1 MQFALRQILTGGSGA
16 GRLESPAAPP
26 PSYNRHSMP
35 RSEPIRAVRG
45 VRDLLP
51 KDRALWRTVETAAA
65 RVARSFG
72 YQEIV
77 TPIIEHAELIERV
90 GEDTDAVRKELYRFE
105 DRGGRQLALRPEA
118 TAGVVRA
125 YFEGHLNQEPQPVRL
140 FLIGPMF
147 RYNRPQKGRYR
158 QFFQFNMEAIG
169 AESPALDAEVIE
181 LAATWLH
188 ELGLRELRLELNSIG
203 DGKCRPA
210 YLELLRAYYRPL
222 KDRLHGECQA
232 RLETNPLL
240 LLDCKVPQCQPFK
253 AKAPRVTDHLCEECS
268 AAWSAVRRQL
278 DAAGIEYHLDPH
290 LVRGL
295 DYYTRTVFEFYP
307 ARAAGSQDALGGG
320 GRYDGL
326 AEAEGWPS
334 TPGVGFASG
343 LDRVTELVASGG
355 AEVIA
360 APAAEVVVLAEA
372 GLEVAAAE
380 VARICRSVRTVAVD
394 YEPKSLKAKMRSAN
408 KLGARW
414 VLLLSADEAARRVAQ
429 LRDMASG
436 DQVEVAWD
444 QLPDRLA

>member
-1 MQFALRQILTGGSGA
+1 
-16 GRLESPAAPP
+16 
-26 PSYNRHSMP
+26 MP
-35 RSEPIRAVRG
+35 RSEPIKAVRG

-51 KDRALWRTVETAAA
+51 KERALWRAVETAAA

-77 TPIIEHAELIERV
+77 TPIIEHTELIERV
-90 GEDTDAVRKELYRFE
+90 GEDTDAGGKELYRFE
-105 DRGGRQLALRPEA
+105 DRGGRHLALRPEA

-125 YFEGHLNQEPQPVRL
+125 YFEGGLNQGPQPARL
-140 FLIGPMF
+140 YLIGPMF

-158 QFFQFNMEAIG
+158 QFFQFDVEAIG
-169 AESPALDAEVIE
+169 AESAALDAEVIE
-181 LAATWLH
+181 LCAVWLR
-188 ELGLRELRLELNSIG
+188 ELGLGDLTLELNSIG
-203 DGKCRPA
+203 DAKCRPA

-222 KDRLHGECQA
+222 KDQLHGECQA

-240 LLDCKVPQCQPFK
+240 LLDCKVPQDQPFK
-253 AKAPRVTDHLCEECS
+253 ADAPRVTNHLCDECS
-268 AAWSAVRRQL
+268 AAWAAVRRLL
-278 DAAGIEYHLDPH
+278 DAAHIKYHLDPY

-307 ARAAGSQDALGGG
+307 AGPTSAQGALAAG

-343 LDRVTELVASGG
+343 LDRVTELVAASG

-360 APAAEVVVLAEA
+360 APAAEVVVLAD
-372 GLEVAAAE
+372 GDLDVAAAE
-380 VARICRSVRTVAVD
+380 VARICRAVRSVAVD

-408 KLGARW
+408 KLGARYV
-414 VLLLSADEAARRVAQ
+414 VLLTADEAERRIAQ
-429 LRDMASG
+429 LKDMASG
-436 DQVEVAWD
+436 EQGEVAWD
-444 QLPDRLA
+444 QLAERLS

>member
-1 MQFALRQILTGGSGA
+1 MTRAD
-16 GRLESPAAPP
+16 
-26 PSYNRHSMP
+26 
-35 RSEPIRAVRG
+35 PIRAVRG

-51 KDRALWRTVETAAA
+51 RERALWRAVETAAA

-72 YQEIV
+72 YEEIV

-90 GEDTDAVRKELYRFE
+90 GEDTDAGGKELYRFE
-105 DRGGRQLALRPEA
+105 DRGGRHLALRPEA
-118 TAGVVRA
+118 TAGLVRA
-125 YFEGHLNQEPQPVRL
+125 YFEGGLNQGPQPARL

-158 QFFQFNMEAIG
+158 QFFQFDVEAIG
-169 AESPALDAEVIE
+169 VGSPALDAEVIE

-188 ELGLRELRLELNSIG
+188 ELGLRRLTLELNSIG
-203 DGKCRPA
+203 DAKCRPA
-210 YLELLRAYYRPL
+210 YLDRLRAYYRPL
-222 KDRLHGECQA
+222 KDQLHGECQR

-268 AAWSAVRRQL
+268 AAWSAVRGLL
-278 DAAGIEYHLDPH
+278 DAAGIEYHLDPY

-307 ARAAGSQDALGGG
+307 ADSAGSQDALAAG

-334 TPGVGFASG
+334 TAGVGFASG
-343 LDRVTELVASGG
+343 LDRVTDLVAAGG
-355 AEVIA
+355 QEVIA
-360 APAAEVVVLAEA
+360 APPAEVVVLADD
-372 GLEVAAAE
+372 GLEVAAAK
-380 VARICRSVRTVAVD
+380 VARICRAARSVAVD
-394 YEPKSLKAKMRSAN
+394 YEAKSLKAKMRSAN

-414 VLLLSADEAARRVAQ
+414 VVLLRAAEAEHRVAQ

-436 DQVEVAWD
+436 EQLEVGWD
-444 QLPDRLA
+444 QLPERLS